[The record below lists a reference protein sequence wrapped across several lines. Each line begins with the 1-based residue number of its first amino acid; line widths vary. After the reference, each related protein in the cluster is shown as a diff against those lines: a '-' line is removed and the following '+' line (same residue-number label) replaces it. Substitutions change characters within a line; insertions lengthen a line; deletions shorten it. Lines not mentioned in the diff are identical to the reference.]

1 MFSPYHRFWF
11 SSGFGFLPPPTSKYQ
26 PSSPKL
32 MLQWTPAALP
42 NGSVTDSIAEITVG
56 PRKADSCMRFNFL
69 GLSLG
74 CNSTGPSCIFNIT
87 GARTPADGVSPDV
100 DIVSNL
106 WNLTACLAPSNC
118 SLVPIVAN
126 PGAFSDLTS
135 IRIQLTTGNSTGATW
150 WGDDLLLGWT
160 DNSCAAGKCR
170 SNVRNSVFGRRD
182 RMKSVGLWR
191 RLVDAL

>member
-1 MFSPYHRFWF
+1 
-11 SSGFGFLPPPTSKYQ
+11 
-26 PSSPKL
+26 

-160 DNSCAAGKCR
+160 NNSCAAGKCR